1 MTVFIEWFEKLLCVI
16 SKMLLRVIP
25 QSYVFLY
32 PTFNEYAMD
41 QPLFVM
47 CVASFAN

>member
-16 SKMLLRVIP
+16 LRVIP
-25 QSYVFLY
+25 QPYVFLY

-47 CVASFAN
+47 CVASLAN

>member
-1 MTVFIEWFEKLLCVI
+1 MTVFIEWFEKLLCV
-16 SKMLLRVIP
+16 KELLLRKIP
-25 QSYVFLY
+25 QSYIFLY

>member
-1 MTVFIEWFEKLLCVI
+1 MTVFIEWFEKLLCV
-16 SKMLLRVIP
+16 KLQLRVIP